1 MSSFMVVM
9 LLITM
14 LEGVFPA
21 LVRADSD
28 LGSGSNFITSVKLEI
43 KEGGTW
49 SVVDAAYPVPQ
60 NTDVRLTYD
69 WEISNTVTPDI
80 VSSIHNGSFFTVD
93 IPDNIKVPT
102 ANAGFEIFDEVNS
115 TKIVDGKLY
124 LDGTKPGQEM
134 KIEFLGDIPS
144 GYSSITGSAGF
155 ETKFEFKTV
164 PTENP
169 VKLSFPIAASASN
182 TIEVKFGPDPS
193 KIGNGADKSGKADKY
208 NPDKITWTLNVNKTL
223 DTVENAKVED
233 TFGAGYSYVNG
244 SLKVYDLTVQTD
256 GTTVQGSQIGYN
268 PEDLELTTS
277 PSGFKLNL
285 GNISG
290 ARQIVYETRIDD
302 KTLTRYDN
310 TAAYSGTRVLR
321 NNNRESVAI
330 GEINASVIPNR
341 GSLLVKQGEL
351 DRAYNPRS
359 VTWSVYVN
367 QGELDL
373 SDARIVDPM
382 PAGLNLNTGSIK
394 VYPVDIDDVSGAAT
408 VSGTEL
414 PITPGAL
421 TATPGG
427 FTLELGSIHEAYK
440 ITYTAD
446 IADETKTSFKN
457 DVSLY
462 LASVLRQTQS
472 ATVSISRGKL
482 VEKKESTSVID
493 YSDKHIDWYID
504 FNTAQKDITA
514 ASITDTLAPGHSLSP
529 SSIKVFNLNVSAGG
543 SLTEGAEAAG
553 GIVITADTA
562 ATPQSFTVNFGNVSG
577 SAYRIKYRTDITD
590 VNKNGGTGFK
600 NTAELRDAGGVIT
613 PGGISGPVTSN
624 PTIQN
629 TVSKSSTAIDYAN
642 KTIHWTI
649 TVKPKKE
656 AMKNLK
662 ITDTFIT
669 GGLQLKQE
677 SIVVKRGSI
686 ALATTQYAVSVIDGD
701 VRKGFVI
708 DFGSYDVEG
717 SDYTIEYTT
726 DFDRNWRAGGD
737 GEGRDYK
744 NKADSQWIEESLPDG
759 SKQKTASVTATRTI
773 RQEAANN
780 GSKSGSLRRSDREID
795 WTIDVNY
802 LSEPLPAGLVI
813 ADTLN
818 GNQVLK
824 EGTVRVYGYSLSAS
838 DGAVVQGAEVT
849 TGFAI
854 SVEGDKKS
862 FTITLNDMIDG
873 TEDGAVT
880 KPYRIKYTSSLTGQ
894 SQDTY
899 TNRAE
904 VLGKSYTGSVD
915 YASSN
920 AFLSKAAVKDGE
932 LFIDWTIDFNKSLSA
947 IENATITDSLS
958 AGHVYVTG
966 PGKLEV
972 KKVTGVDANLNVT
985 GSIPVD
991 GSEYDV
997 NYGLDPVS
1005 GLQSFILKFK
1015 NLIASRYLIKYKT
1028 EITSTQNN
1036 VTLGNSAAVSGSAIT
1051 ISTQPGTATVAF
1063 SFSSL
1068 SAAAKA
1074 IQTQKMCALT
1084 VTKEDAANAS
1094 VKLAGAVFQIVDKA
1108 TGVPVGSYTTQGTGG
1123 TFTVSLKRGDYVLK
1137 ETTPPSGYQP
1147 AADQDVTL
1155 DAATKD
1161 LTVKNH
1167 KLRSIT
1173 VRKTDALSGTELN
1186 GAEFTVKKKENGA
1199 EVGTITTA
1207 GSGTGTLSSLPFG
1220 EYEITETKA
1229 PTDYMPDSAPHSITL
1244 NASSASNVTVDIA
1257 NQPLRTLTITKLDA
1271 EDDSPL
1277 TGAAFRITGGPAGHE
1292 VDVTT
1297 GLTDSSGKATVSGLY
1312 FGNYIVSEVTTP
1324 GNYNPPV
1331 VNSFTVDLN
1340 SLSGLDSGLT
1350 VKNYKYGQ
1358 ITLHKKD
1365 AQDNTPLAGAVF
1377 AVIKEGTEVGTITT
1391 DGTGTGTLGNL
1402 PFGTYSIVE
1411 RTAPAGY
1418 MLDTATTVDVTLSPG
1433 STSGSETL
1441 TDYKLRNLTIKK
1453 VDGANN
1459 TTPLAGAKFRIEG
1472 PAGFTPV
1479 ETAATDASGITTVSG
1494 LSFGT
1499 YQITE
1504 ITAPP
1509 GYYLNTSPASI
1520 TLDKTDDSG
1529 NPPLTYS
1536 LTMTN
1541 ARIPSGGGGG
1551 GGGGTAPEPPKPP
1564 VVPPVE
1570 PPVQPGQPQQPE
1582 QPKPPEQKE
1591 TTTENT
1597 PVDGNITVPEG
1608 EIPTVGQPPQN
1619 GKVEVDEKGNWTY
1632 TPDPG
1637 FKGKDNFTI
1646 KVKDQDGN
1654 DKEILIEV
1662 DVNEIPQGA
1671 AKTLPK
1677 TGEQGRLGFYGAGL
1691 LLILAGFLLWR
1702 RRMA

>member
-1 MSSFMVVM
+1 MFKNVKRRKRMSSFMVVM

-69 WEISNTVTPDI
+69 WEISGSIINTI
-80 VSSIHNGSFFTVD
+80 ENGSYFTVD
-93 IPDNIKVPT
+93 IPDGIKV
-102 ANAGFEIFDEVNS
+102 VNTPNGIDRWIKDGDTDVVQINMALLEGTPS
-115 TKIVDGKLY
+115 ELKIKFYDRIPKNDDGSQKY
-124 LDGTKPGQEM
+124 TT
-134 KIEFLGDIPS
+134 
-144 GYSSITGSAGF
+144 ITGSAGF
-155 ETKFEFKTV
+155 ETKFEFKSV
-164 PTENP
+164 PTTNP
-169 VKLSFPIAASASN
+169 VVLSFPIKDDFSY
-182 TIEVKFGPDPS
+182 TIPVKFSPS
-193 KIGNGADKSGKADKY
+193 GVSSGASKSGVPNKAY
-208 NPDKITWTLNVNKTL
+208 NSDKITWTLDVNKTL
-223 DTVENAKVED
+223 DYMDSAGITDE
-233 TFGAGYSYVNG
+233 FGTGLSYVPG
-244 SLKVYDLTVQTD
+244 SLKVYDLTVKPD
-256 GTTVQGSQIGYN
+256 GSTSAGALLADESTVTFTT
-268 PEDLELTTS
+268 TTS
-277 PSGFKLNL
+277 PAGFILDL
-285 GNISG
+285 GSISG
-290 ARQIVYETRIDD
+290 ARRITYETKIEN
-302 KTLTRYDN
+302 KVSTSFSN
-310 TAAYSGTRVLR
+310 TARYSGIKKSSGGQSSSVNI
-321 NNNRESVAI
+321 NN
-330 GEINASVIPNR
+330 INASVTANR
-341 GSLLVKQGEL
+341 GSLLAKAGQAK
-351 DRAYNPRS
+351 RSFNPGS

-367 QGELDL
+367 KAERELTGVSVTDSIPGGL
-373 SDARIVDPM
+373 SLD
-382 PAGLNLNTGSIK
+382 TGSIE
-394 VYPVDIDDVSGAAT
+394 VYALDIDDSNGNAT
-408 VSGTEL
+408 VSGGAIAPSNYTVTTTPEVGATKATLTVEL
-414 PITPGAL
+414 PDNMVVGKAYEIRYKTDISGDPAVSNPNQAEKVQNTFSNSARLSYTENGAS
-421 TATPGG
+421 TT
-427 FTLELGSIHEAYK
+427 GSA
-440 ITYTAD
+440 
-446 IADETKTSFKN
+446 
-457 DVSLY
+457 VS
-462 LASVLRQTQS
+462 AN
-472 ATVSISRGKL
+472 VSINRGVPLYKNG
-482 VEKKESTSVID
+482 TVIIN
-493 YSDKHIDWYID
+493 YSDKYIDWYVD
-504 FNTAQKDITA
+504 VNTGMKAIGSAVVSDTIGSYQSLVPGSVKVYNL
-514 ASITDTLAPGHSLSP
+514 SINT
-529 SSIKVFNLNVSAGG
+529 G
-543 SLTEGAEAAG
+543 STNGTKTQQDE
-553 GIVITADTA
+553 I
-562 ATPQSFTVNFGNVSG
+562 TPQAINYIPNSTTPTAFNVELGNIS
-577 SAYRIKYRTDITD
+577 SAYRIRYRTNITD
-590 VNKNGGTGFK
+590 VNQSQFQNEAILTGSGITTGQRATRTLNQAINNTVTKATVNSVNYAAKTMEWRLTVDPLKEPMKDMVIEDTFPQGGLVLLPETVSITGAATLYSPADYTLVSRMQKGDGSDDWSKGFIINFTNPVKDHTYTITYKTAFDRLIHTTPSAVGFK
-600 NTAELRDAGGVIT
+600 NSAMFNWNEDTRGAQSQTREAT
-613 PGGISGPVTSN
+613 WEISAN
-624 PTIQN
+624 AAQN
-629 TVSKSSTAIDYAN
+629 GYKECVN
-642 KTIHWTI
+642 FRKT
-649 TVKPKKE
+649 
-656 AMKNLK
+656 
-662 ITDTFIT
+662 
-669 GGLQLKQE
+669 
-677 SIVVKRGSI
+677 
-686 ALATTQYAVSVIDGD
+686 
-701 VRKGFVI
+701 
-708 DFGSYDVEG
+708 
-717 SDYTIEYTT
+717 
-726 DFDRNWRAGGD
+726 
-737 GEGRDYK
+737 
-744 NKADSQWIEESLPDG
+744 
-759 SKQKTASVTATRTI
+759 
-773 RQEAANN
+773 
-780 GSKSGSLRRSDREID
+780 DREID
-795 WTIDVNY
+795 WAINLNY
-802 LSEPLPAGLVI
+802 LSEPLTALAVE
-813 ADTLN
+813 DTIE
-818 GNQVLK
+818 GNQKLK
-824 EGTVRVYGYSLSAS
+824 TDSLKVYRYSVASGGTITGKTEITSGFDIVATEGG
-838 DGAVVQGAEVT
+838 
-849 TGFAI
+849 
-854 SVEGDKKS
+854 
-862 FTITLNDMIDG
+862 FTITFDPDVDG
-873 TEDGAVT
+873 TGDASPADEINR
-880 KPYRIKYTSSLTGQ
+880 PYRIEYTTAFTGQ
-894 SQDTY
+894 SQNVY
-899 TNRAE
+899 VNNA
-904 VLGKSYTGSVD
+904 SVKETARGMTQVEKVFSASTTFSD
-915 YASSN
+915 YNS
-920 AFLSKAAVKDGE
+920 FVSKMGTRRGD
-932 LFIDWTIDFNKSLSA
+932 FHIDWTIDFNKSLSA
-947 IENATITDSLS
+947 ITDATIVDTLS
-958 AGHVYVTG
+958 TGHLYMTG
-966 PGKLEV
+966 PDDFKV
-972 KKVTGVDANLNVT
+972 YKVTGSTEELVDNSEDADGREYNLQYTTN
-985 GSIPVD
+985 P
-991 GSEYDV
+991 
-997 NYGLDPVS
+997 LS
-1005 GLQSFILKFK
+1005 GMQSFILKFLK
-1015 NLIASRYLIKYKT
+1015 TITSQYRIKYTT
-1028 EITSTQNN
+1028 EITATQDVNL
-1036 VTLGNSAAVSGSAIT
+1036 TNSAAASGSAIT
-1051 ISTQPGTATVAF
+1051 VSTQPGTATIAF
-1063 SFSSL
+1063 YFSSL
-1068 SAAAKA
+1068 SAEAKA
-1074 IQTQKMCALT
+1074 TQANKMRSLK
-1084 VTKEDAANAS
+1084 VIKVDANDSS
-1094 VKLAGAVFQIVDKA
+1094 VKLPGAVFQIIDSS
-1108 TGVPVGSYTTQGTGG
+1108 GVPVGSYTTGGDG
-1123 TFTVSLKRGDYVLK
+1123 TFTVSLKKESYTLK
-1137 ETTPPSGYQP
+1137 EITPPTGYQISEGERTIG
-1147 AADQDVTL
+1147 ANDTQ
-1155 DAATKD
+1155 
-1161 LTVKNH
+1161 
-1167 KLRSIT
+1167 IT
-1173 VRKTDALSGTELN
+1173 VT
-1186 GAEFTVKKKENGA
+1186 
-1199 EVGTITTA
+1199 
-1207 GSGTGTLSSLPFG
+1207 
-1220 EYEITETKA
+1220 
-1229 PTDYMPDSAPHSITL
+1229 
-1244 NASSASNVTVDIA
+1244 

-1377 AVIKEGTEVGTITT
+1377 AVIKEGTEVGTIDT

-1677 TGEQGRLGFYGAGL
+1677 TGEQGRMGFYGAGL